1 MRRSSQVVI
10 ATVALVG
17 TLTLGACG
25 TTAPTTPAASG
36 TVDANAPESNPA
48 GDIPDNQV
56 YVPYQGD
63 SSAGL
68 FTLTVPEGWA
78 KSGSGDSVTF
88 TDKLNSIH
96 IEVLP
101 AATAPT
107 PDSVQTRIGN
117 LEFFDGFPT
126 AATTRTVYDNL
137 DFLRGVEVFLNFIP
151 MASLEGLRRGMTG
164 MGLTSPNKVVIFDE
178 LMDSNP
184 LFLTGNT
191 DTVYAI
197 ALFDLAADGQPWS
210 RCHPGAGL
218 AR

>member
-107 PDSVQTRIGN
+107 PDSVQTSVLPQIQQHDSHVTGGKVESVTRSAG
-117 LEFFDGFPT
+117 T
-126 AATTRTVYDNL
+126 AVLLTYRADAAPDPVTGKVVNDDVERYAFWKSGAEVVLTLSGPHGADNVDPWRTV
-137 DFLRGVEVFLNFIP
+137 
-151 MASLEGLRRGMTG
+151 T
-164 MGLTSPNKVVIFDE
+164 
-178 LMDSNP
+178 DS
-184 LFLTGNT
+184 FAW
-191 DTVYAI
+191 V
-197 ALFDLAADGQPWS
+197 S
-210 RCHPGAGL
+210 
-218 AR
+218 